1 MFRKLG
7 MRHIVVVNIEN
18 EVVGMVTRK
27 NLVTLEIEHHPY
39 EEVKMKQKPIFFKG
53 KFDKTQPIGVERYL
67 NKLKENCR
75 GFDCGGVGLTIDAA
89 GRVGFRDSNDQRL
102 VSNEVQSDELR
113 HRTSVR
119 NRRLFGSINSETDVP
134 YVHIPYDHI

>member
-18 EVVGMVTRK
+18 EVVGMITRK

-53 KFDKTQPIGVERYL
+53 KFDQSEPIGV
-67 NKLKENCR
+67 KKIPKQAK
-75 GFDCGGVGLTIDAA
+75 G
-89 GRVGFRDSNDQRL
+89 
-102 VSNEVQSDELR
+102 EL
-113 HRTSVR
+113 
-119 NRRLFGSINSETDVP
+119 
-134 YVHIPYDHI
+134 